1 MGADQSTGG
10 TVQLKS
16 QRDEDIPY
24 TSYSL
29 SKPIDGGR
37 WFNVM
42 KMWLVVKYLKAKEI
56 NK

>member
-10 TVQLKS
+10 NVQLKS

-29 SKPIDGGR
+29 SKPIDSGR
-37 WFNVM
+37 FLFGFYWMNLGKIKKDTF
-42 KMWLVVKYLKAKEI
+42 
-56 NK
+56 